1 MYTQELSISL
11 EVLQRMRKKMN
22 DINQFYKE
30 LDVSFKLINEPGN
43 NRLLIEASQ
52 SSNFNQA
59 LKEIN
64 SIIHKLNSDYNNQ
77 LNRRKIQKEKRE
89 RTRMKKAAKEIEKNI
104 NRSNNEETIN
114 KGTEVSEEGL
124 KRNYFYGLQ
133 DNVPCVPTYN
143 GIPKN
148 QN

>member
-1 MYTQELSISL
+1 MSTLKNATNAL
-11 EVLQRMRKKMN
+11 HAGH
-22 DINQFYKE
+22 
-30 LDVSFKLINEPGN
+30 DV
-43 NRLLIEASQ
+43 
-52 SSNFNQA
+52 
-59 LKEIN
+59 
-64 SIIHKLNSDYNNQ
+64 
-77 LNRRKIQKEKRE
+77 
-89 RTRMKKAAKEIEKNI
+89 
-104 NRSNNEETIN
+104 TIN